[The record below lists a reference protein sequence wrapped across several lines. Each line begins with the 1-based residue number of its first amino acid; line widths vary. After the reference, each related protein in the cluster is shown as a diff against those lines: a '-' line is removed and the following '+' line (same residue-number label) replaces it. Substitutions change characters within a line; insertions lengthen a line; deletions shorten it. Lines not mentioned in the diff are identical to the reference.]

1 MDQQTLTKR
10 DALKALAY
18 RRLFEK
24 NRYYVPNGKAKEF
37 IDLIGKGTFISLF
50 SAANGVGKT
59 ACGCNIVSNLCFPG
73 YNPWFANLPIFDK
86 FPYLKRGRIVSDAT
100 TIKQKIVPE
109 LQLWFPTGRY
119 KTYKN
124 SKDYDSVFV
133 TDTGFQFDLMT
144 YDQDP
149 KEFESVDLGWFWC
162 DEPPPELIYKAL
174 ISRLRRGGIGFITA
188 TPLMGSAWMYDSI
201 FTNRKEGQR
210 GVIEA
215 TVEDNCKQ
223 HGVRGILNHS
233 DIVKMISEYSVE
245 DRQARIFGKF
255 QHLTGLVL
263 KNFNPE
269 IHIIKPFQITEKDFS
284 VIQFYDQHPR
294 NPEAVLW
301 IATRSDGVKFVVNEI
316 YQKFGSIAE
325 LATRVKKVDSEY
337 RIIERFADP
346 SAWADVQPTKTIEQ
360 GLWKTVGQQLADDH
374 NLIYQPASKQRT
386 HGIALIQD
394 ALDYQITEINGAKQF
409 VKKPMLYIFNTCVRT
424 IWEAQH
430 WQYNEWSGKSQEK
443 KDPSEK
449 PQDKD
454 DHMMENLG
462 RGFLNDTGF
471 IPYSPPMTMPIHQV
485 TLDPYDT
492 PQSATLDPYS

>member
-1 MDQQTLTKR
+1 MDQLITPR
-10 DALKALAY
+10 EALKALAY
-18 RRLFEK
+18 RRLYEK

-37 IDLIGKGTFISLF
+37 IDLIGKGNFITLF

-59 ACGCNIVSNLCFPG
+59 ACGCNIVSNICFPG
-73 YNPWFANLPIFDK
+73 YNPWFKDLPIFDN
-86 FPYLKRGRIVSDAT
+86 FPYLKHGRIVSDAT

-109 LQLWFPTGRY
+109 LKQWFPLGRY
-119 KTYKN
+119 KTEKR
-124 SKDYDSVFV
+124 SKDYESFFI

-144 YDQDP
+144 YDQDV

-201 FTNRKEGQR
+201 FTNPKAGQR
-210 GVIEA
+210 AVVEA
-215 TVEDNCKQ
+215 MIEDNCKE

-233 DIVKMISEYSVE
+233 DILRMISEYTTE

-255 QHLTGLVL
+255 QHLIGLVL
-263 KNFNPE
+263 KGFKPE
-269 IHIIKPFQITEKDFS
+269 IHVIKPFQLNEKDFS
-284 VIQFYDQHPR
+284 TIQLYDQHPR
-294 NPEAVLW
+294 NPEAVMW
-301 IATRSDGVKFVVNEI
+301 VATRKDGVKFVVNEI
-316 YQKFGSIAE
+316 YQKFESIAE
-325 LATRVKKVDSEY
+325 FAARVKKIDAEY
-337 RIIERFADP
+337 RIVERFADP
-346 SAWADVQPTKTIEQ
+346 STWADIQPTKTMEQ
-360 GLWKTVGQQLADDH
+360 GLWRTVGQQLADDH

-394 ALDYQITEINGAKQF
+394 ALDFQVTEVNGAKQF
-409 VKKPMLYIFNTCVRT
+409 TKPPMIYFFDTCKRT

-462 RGFLNDTGF
+462 RAFLNDTGF
-471 IPYSPPMTMPIHQV
+471 VPYYELISTPMRKV
-485 TLDPYDT
+485 DLDPYDS
-492 PQSATLDPYS
+492 PQSMALDPYN